1 MKTLRLLEMNA
12 WVGQLVRGIRGYELL
27 EPKGR
32 RVLRHRALAR
42 GIIAADADVVTLQE
56 VVPMPGAAQ
65 EIAAATGYDLLW
77 RVNNGGLRVGPWG
90 IPPGVGRGAGLAILA
105 RPELGLKPAGVRRLS
120 GPGLVTNWMSVQ
132 AGPVWHALAG
142 LIHVDGQPIVI
153 ATTHIRYAFP
163 DSEGFFR
170 CWERLRTQGH
180 VDTDEPPPWLLKL
193 SAQNRLM
200 RDQELDR
207 LAQWLQKLAQRHQ
220 APVLLGADFNLDP
233 DTAQM
238 RWFTETTG
246 YTNILPLLAPG
257 TMTWQPDANPNI
269 TPGLRHT
276 WKDGTPKPP
285 PLQLM
290 TCLDGIPQCPDHV
303 LCSPGLRPEAAQ
315 LTCTRPQDG
324 LYPSDHFGILVDVAL
339 EGGGRDRDDGGDG

>member
-1 MKTLRLLEMNA
+1 MEPTLGWAIVSPVSTLRLLEMNA

-32 RVLRHRALAR
+32 RALRHSALAR
-42 GIIAADADVVTLQE
+42 GIVAAEADVVTLQE
-56 VVPMPGAAQ
+56 VVPLPGAAQ

-77 RVNNGGLRVGPWG
+77 RVNNGGLRLGAWG

-105 RPELGLKPAGVRRLS
+105 RPELGLTAVGVRRLS
-120 GPGLVTNWMSVQ
+120 GPGLVTNWMSAQ

-142 LIHVDGQPIVI
+142 LIHVGDRPLVIVN
-153 ATTHIRYAFP
+153 THVRYAFP
-163 DSEGFFR
+163 DSDGFFH
-170 CWERLRTQGH
+170 CWEKLRAQGH
-180 VDTDEPPPWLLKL
+180 VDTPEPPAWLLKL

-200 RDQELDR
+200 RDHELDR
-207 LAQWLQKLAQRHQ
+207 LATWLHKLSQRHE
-220 APVLLGADFNLDP
+220 APVLLGADFNHDP

-238 RWFTETTG
+238 RWFTEATG
-246 YTNILPLLAPG
+246 FLNALPTLAPG
-257 TMTWQPDANPNI
+257 SMTWQPNANPNV

-290 TCLDGIPQCPDHV
+290 TCLDSIAQCPDHV
-303 LCSPGLRPEAAQ
+303 LCSPELTPVAAQ
-315 LTCTRPQDG
+315 LTCTRPHDG
-324 LYPSDHFGILVDVAL
+324 IYASDHFGVLVDIEL
-339 EGGGRDRDDGGDG
+339 